1 MKRARSERNQP
12 CSRPR
17 FPQNFTIR
25 SQPWFRSHNESV
37 NNLVIRNNNRQLS
50 YREDQVRPGS
60 LSSFGPSGGQFRPR
74 SAGLI
79 QHQTVRPVAM
89 NGFSSGGRQIMS
101 YPTARLFRP
110 LFRSAFNNYARFNS
124 STIPSSRQQFQE
136 TQATYRQWNARY
148 VQQRNFGHT
157 GTITS
162 TNGIQNKGHK
172 AKSYLD
178 KNTVSMR
185 RKWQTMPEVD
195 QCRPN
200 EFTFSLVT
208 YNLLSDS
215 LLFENMFLY
224 EECDQDCLNWGYR
237 KEKLLTEL
245 LGYDAEVS
253 LCSIFKV
260 RFLLA
265 SEQLSYILI

>member
-17 FPQNFTIR
+17 FPKNITIR
-25 SQPWFRSHNESV
+25 SQTGFRSHNESV
-37 NNLVIRNNNRQLS
+37 DNSVIRNNNQQLS

-60 LSSFGPSGGQFRPR
+60 LSSFEASGGQFRPR

-79 QHQTVRPVAM
+79 QHQTVRPTAM
-89 NGFSSGGRQIMS
+89 NGLTSSRHFVS

-110 LFRSAFNNYARFNS
+110 HFRGALNNYARFNS
-124 STIPSSRQQFQE
+124 PRIPSNMHQFQE
-136 TQATYRQWNARY
+136 AQATQGQWNARY
-148 VQQRNFGHT
+148 VQRNFGHT
-157 GTITS
+157 NTITS

-172 AKSYLD
+172 AKAYLD

-185 RKWQTMPEVD
+185 RKWQAMPEVD

-224 EECDQDCLNWGYR
+224 EECDQDYLNWGYR
-237 KEKLLTEL
+237 KEKLLAEL

-260 RFLLA
+260 IFLLT
-265 SEQLSYILI
+265 SEQLSYIQV